1 MIHYTQTLAGELL
14 ENRWVT
20 CNGQL
25 VRKDGEGYGYG
36 GGEEG
41 GGDTRSCSYSTRFA
55 FLESVQFQL
64 SPTFPGIFKPVQ
76 LSSYHITQSLTATGG

>member
-1 MIHYTQTLAGELL
+1 MD
-14 ENRWVT
+14 NS
-20 CNGQL
+20 
-25 VRKDGEGYGYG
+25 YGRMGRGMGMGMRG
-36 GGEEG
+36 GGRR

-64 SPTFPGIFKPVQ
+64 SPTFPGIFIPVQ

>member
-25 VRKDGEGYGYG
+25 VRKDGEG
-36 GGEEG
+36 EIEG
-41 GGDTRSCSYSTRFA
+41 GGGVIPDR
-55 FLESVQFQL
+55 VHIQL
-64 SPTFPGIFKPVQ
+64 D
-76 LSSYHITQSLTATGG
+76 SLF

>member
-25 VRKDGEGYGYG
+25 VRKDGEGGI
-36 GGEEG
+36 EG
-41 GGDTRSCSYSTRFA
+41 GGSCPYSTRFA
-55 FLESVQFQL
+55 LLESVQFQL
-64 SPTFPGIFKPVQ
+64 SPTFPGIFIPVQ
-76 LSSYHITQSLTATGG
+76 LSSYHVTQSLTATGG

>member
-25 VRKDGEGYGYG
+25 VRKDGEGGI
-36 GGEEG
+36 EG
-41 GGDTRSCSYSTRFA
+41 GGVIPDR
-55 FLESVQFQL
+55 VHIQL
-64 SPTFPGIFKPVQ
+64 D
-76 LSSYHITQSLTATGG
+76 SLF

>member
-25 VRKDGEGYGYG
+25 VRKDGEGEIEG
-36 GGEEG
+36 GG
-41 GGDTRSCSYSTRFA
+41 GGDTRSCPYSTRFA
-55 FLESVQFQL
+55 LLESVQFQL
-64 SPTFPGIFKPVQ
+64 SLTFPGILIPVQ
-76 LSSYHITQSLTATGG
+76 LSSYHVTQSLTATGG